1 MKYNKLLLKTIL
13 LIFFFINIFTNNL
26 HAGKQAFIVM
36 KINNIIVTNLNIEKE
51 LRYLFALNND
61 LISVKKEDAL
71 VIAKNSYLR
80 EKIKEIEILNY
91 LVLDDYENNEY
102 LEQTLQKLYKNLNLR
117 NEYEFKTYLSKYDL
131 TINDVKKKLEIE
143 LKWNELVFAKFKN
156 NVSIDIEKIKEK
168 IKKNE
173 TKKNYLL
180 SEIFFTLEKKNQIN
194 ERYDLIKKSISEIG
208 FKSTVVKYS
217 ISDTARLGGKI
228 GWISENELS
237 KDIIKELKK
246 IKINEITKPINLAGG
261 FLILKLEK
269 IEYKETSIDFDEELK
284 KQVSNENNR
293 QLNQFSLIY
302 YNKIKFNSIIDEE

>member
-26 HAGKQAFIVM
+26 QAGKQAFIVM
-36 KINNIIVTNLNIEKE
+36 KINNVIVTNLNIEKE

-80 EKIKEIEILNY
+80 EKIKEIEILKY
-91 LVLDDYENNEY
+91 FVLGNYENNEY

-208 FKSTVVKYS
+208 FKGTVTKYS
-217 ISDTARLGGKI
+217 ISDTARLGGNI